1 MGKSTKN
8 KATQVSGTAAP
19 APTSAGAAPTTAP
32 APETTGAAPTTA
44 PAPETTGAAP
54 TTAPAPETTGAAP
67 TTAPEPE
74 MFDMFIPLLP
84 GKHQPDFQGSI
95 NGVPFQ
101 LPRGQVAKLPRPVY
115 EVVKNTMKNENDANQ
130 RYYKA
135 QVDLMTRAK
144 EEEDR
149 ILGK

>member
-8 KATQVSGTAAP
+8 TATQVSGTAAP

-32 APETTGAAPTTA
+32 ET
-44 PAPETTGAAP
+44 
-54 TTAPAPETTGAAP
+54 
-67 TTAPEPE
+67 E

-149 ILGK
+149 IIGR